1 MRWSLIKLESVSWD
15 RLGVLSVQTAG
26 HPTWTINP
34 QKQRDKPA
42 NNQKSMLKLDQI
54 FCRGTERYTVS
65 VFSLRSLQHAA
76 ADCTRSNC
84 SRRAEEKKPQ
94 QTLCKLTSVK
104 IFNELFLTFFLL
116 KEGLSGVFLRLFGW
130 CV

>member
-1 MRWSLIKLESVSWD
+1 MDHKPAEIE
-15 RLGVLSVQTAG
+15 
-26 HPTWTINP
+26 
-34 QKQRDKPA
+34 RDKPA
-42 NNQKSMLKLDQI
+42 NDQKSMLKLDQI
-54 FCRGTERYTVS
+54 FSRGTERYTVS

-94 QTLCKLTSVK
+94 QTLCKLPVID
-104 IFNELFLTFFLL
+104 IFTELFLLM
-116 KEGLSGVFLRLFGW
+116 EELSGVFLRLFGW